1 MKVNELGLNLEMPKK
16 IRTKQH
22 NIEITPYLTTAQIG
36 VIVANCITIDDVVMR
51 NQLVNEYILKFVADI
66 EIDTIEEYDLLYT
79 NGVIDDIVAK
89 VNNYVDLMDML
100 QQANDMGNVV
110 RTALNKVVDKIP
122 DEKNLPKV
130 VEKIAKKLKDMSKEG
145 K

>member
-1 MKVNELGLNLEMPKK
+1 MKVNELGLKLEMPKK
-16 IRTKQH
+16 IKTSQFGV
-22 NIEITPYLTTAQIG
+22 EITPYLTTAQMG
-36 VIVANCITIDDVVMR
+36 VIVTNCITIDDVVMR

-79 NGVIDDIVAK
+79 NGVIDDIVVK